1 MELEI
6 VDGHRHNFPPWRGPA
21 GFLMPRPISCISSA
35 PCTCTAINPIAG
47 SAIISELQSGRYGA
61 RTIRRRRAAPRTPAF
76 GSGDAGASSGR
87 TDGEPTY
94 VQFLPPHMAD
104 LSAPPEVIVT
114 SMDYAGVTTAILQND
129 HIYGNLAEDFAATG
143 KAYPGRFIGLAQV
156 DEANAPTRMSNCRS
170 CGTRSSGSAWRAS
183 ISRRRACRSAA
194 TSPLHD
200 DPVYDP
206 LWKEVA
212 RLNLP
217 LFWVQFG
224 ASPVGTY
231 EDEMLC
237 LERIVQRHPD
247 LRHVLVH
254 GIPTAIYAD
263 KRDRVSLPEVI
274 TRLVHSGHVY
284 PELLY
289 PISWGGRHDYPYPRA
304 AIQFRQLYDR
314 FGPDRFIWGSDMP
327 NVERFCTYRQSLTYA
342 LDYFDFLSDAD
353 RRLIFRENAL
363 GLVFA
368 RSHFAV
374 TAGMGEL
381 LTIRDL
387 TVRLVTAQG
396 QFDAVADLDLDL
408 DRGEVLAIVGESGSG
423 KSLTALAIMRLLP
436 DPPAFIAKGLI
447 LFGGTD
453 LADRG

>member
-1 MELEI
+1 MYQQRAMHMHGNQPYRRQRDHQRVAKRALWSP
-6 VDGHRHNFPPWRGPA
+6 DDPSPA
-21 GFLMPRPISCISSA
+21 G
-35 PCTCTAINPIAG
+35 
-47 SAIISELQSGRYGA
+47 
-61 RTIRRRRAAPRTPAF
+61 RAT
-76 GSGDAGASSGR
+76 DAGFRVGR
-87 TDGEPTY
+87 CGRFEWETDGEPTY

-156 DEANAPTRMSNCRS
+156 DEANAYTDEQLQVLRDQVERLGMAGLYFTTAGLSL
-170 CGTRSSGSAWRAS
+170 SGYK
-183 ISRRRACRSAA
+183 
-194 TSPLHD
+194 PLHD

-304 AIQFRQLYDR
+304 AVQFRQLYDR

-363 GLVFA
+363 GLF
-368 RSHFAV
+368 S
-374 TAGMGEL
+374 
-381 LTIRDL
+381 RD
-387 TVRLVTAQG
+387 
-396 QFDAVADLDLDL
+396 
-408 DRGEVLAIVGESGSG
+408 
-423 KSLTALAIMRLLP
+423 P
-436 DPPAFIAKGLI
+436 I
-447 LFGGTD
+447 L
-453 LADRG
+453 R

>member
-1 MELEI
+1 MEPEI
-6 VDGHRHNFPPWRGPA
+6 VDGHCHIFPSLAGACGFPDAATHLMYQQRAMHMHGNQPYRRQRDHQRVAKRALWSPDDPSPA
-21 GFLMPRPISCISSA
+21 G
-35 PCTCTAINPIAG
+35 
-47 SAIISELQSGRYGA
+47 
-61 RTIRRRRAAPRTPAF
+61 RAT
-76 GSGDAGASSGR
+76 DAGFRVGR
-87 TDGEPTY
+87 CGRFEWETDGEPTY

-156 DEANAPTRMSNCRS
+156 DEANAYTDEQLQILRDQVERLGMAGLYFTTAGLSL
-170 CGTRSSGSAWRAS
+170 SGYK
-183 ISRRRACRSAA
+183 
-194 TSPLHD
+194 PLHD

-247 LRHVLVH
+247 LSHVLVH

-289 PISWGGRHDYPYPRA
+289 PISWGGRHDYPYARA
-304 AIQFRQLYDR
+304 AVQFRQLYDR

-363 GLVFA
+363 GLF
-368 RSHFAV
+368 S
-374 TAGMGEL
+374 
-381 LTIRDL
+381 RD
-387 TVRLVTAQG
+387 
-396 QFDAVADLDLDL
+396 
-408 DRGEVLAIVGESGSG
+408 
-423 KSLTALAIMRLLP
+423 P
-436 DPPAFIAKGLI
+436 I
-447 LFGGTD
+447 L
-453 LADRG
+453 R

>member
-6 VDGHRHNFPPWRGPA
+6 VDGHCHIFPPLAGPCGFPDAATHLMYQQRAMHMHGNQPYRRQRDHQRVAKRALWSPDDPSPA
-21 GFLMPRPISCISSA
+21 GRATDASFRV
-35 PCTCTAINPIAG
+35 
-47 SAIISELQSGRYGA
+47 GRC
-61 RTIRRRRAAPRTPAF
+61 
-76 GSGDAGASSGR
+76 GR
-87 TDGEPTY
+87 FEWETDGEPTY
-94 VQFLPPHMAD
+94 LQFLPPHMAD

-114 SMDYAGVTTAILQND
+114 SMDYAGIATAILQND
-129 HIYGNLAEDFAATG
+129 HIYGNLAEDFAAAG

-156 DEANAPTRMSNCRS
+156 DEANAYMDEQLQVLRDQVERLGMAGLYFTTAGLSL
-170 CGTRSSGSAWRAS
+170 SGYK
-183 ISRRRACRSAA
+183 
-194 TSPLHD
+194 PLHG

-206 LWKEVA
+206 VWREVA

-217 LFWVQFG
+217 IFWVQFG

-289 PISWGGRHDYPYPRA
+289 PISWGGRHDYPYARA
-304 AIQFRQLYDR
+304 AVQFQQLYDL
-314 FGPDRFIWGSDMP
+314 FGPERFIWGSDMP

-363 GLVFA
+363 GLF
-368 RSHFAV
+368 S
-374 TAGMGEL
+374 
-381 LTIRDL
+381 RD
-387 TVRLVTAQG
+387 
-396 QFDAVADLDLDL
+396 
-408 DRGEVLAIVGESGSG
+408 
-423 KSLTALAIMRLLP
+423 P
-436 DPPAFIAKGLI
+436 I
-447 LFGGTD
+447 L
-453 LADRG
+453 R